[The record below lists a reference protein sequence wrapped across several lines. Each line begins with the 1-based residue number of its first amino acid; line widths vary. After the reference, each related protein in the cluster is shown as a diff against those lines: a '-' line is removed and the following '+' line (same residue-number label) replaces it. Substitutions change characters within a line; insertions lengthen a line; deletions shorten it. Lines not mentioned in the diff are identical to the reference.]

1 MCAMLTTVV
10 AGKPVMFTWKFATAA
25 VIALAA
31 SRVMTKSIAAVP
43 LPTDSPLVIG
53 GVSCEGDSVA
63 VNRVVVV
70 PAPVVDVDGE
80 LELEQP
86 AARRTE
92 TSAIERRGMCSDSL
106 PDQKNLRVRLKPRNS
121 ESGSPP
127 APVCA
132 NVESSL
138 LLKLSWKTCAPAR
151 FSIAKPYSAVLDA

>member
-10 AGKPVMFTWKFATAA
+10 DGKPVMFTWKFTTAA
-25 VIALAA
+25 VITLAA

-43 LPTDSPLVIG
+43 LPTDSPFVIG
-53 GVSCEGDSVA
+53 GVSCEGDSAA

-70 PAPVVDVDGE
+70 PAVVDVDGE

-92 TSAIERRGMCSDSL
+92 TSAIDRRGMCSDSL

-121 ESGSPP
+121 ESG
-127 APVCA
+127 
-132 NVESSL
+132 
-138 LLKLSWKTCAPAR
+138 
-151 FSIAKPYSAVLDA
+151 